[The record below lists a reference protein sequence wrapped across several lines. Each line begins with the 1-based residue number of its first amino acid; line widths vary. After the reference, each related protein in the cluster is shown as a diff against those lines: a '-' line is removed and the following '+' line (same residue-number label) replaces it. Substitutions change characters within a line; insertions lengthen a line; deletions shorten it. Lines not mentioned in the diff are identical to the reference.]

1 MRVALALGS
10 GGARGY
16 AHIGAIRELEARGHE
31 IVAISG
37 SSMGAVVGGM
47 YAAGKL
53 DEFETWIRSLNQ
65 RNVLMLVD
73 PAMSRGGAIRARRLT
88 AKLSEI
94 LDGAR
99 IEDLRIPFTAVS
111 TDLQARREVWFTRG
125 PLDVAMRASYAIPS
139 VITPAMVG
147 GRIMI
152 DGGVLNPVPME
163 PLLASSADL
172 VVAVSL
178 TGRKLGDAAVL
189 NESSDGSEGRS
200 WRRQRMGERKRAAQ
214 HGDEATAGAEG
225 AAMPLSETD
234 PAGPTAG
241 SNAETGA
248 DSTDAAA
255 VQAQAVRGEAQAE
268 DRSEGKTE
276 DTVTARAKRDK
287 TVDKSGDR
295 AGSRGEKKHLLNKVD
310 GLDKD
315 IMRVVANRLLPK
327 LEDSELG
334 KNTTV
339 SKVRKVIA
347 DRVPEMSDYDVPEDA
362 ESDITDVPD
371 DESFGVLP
379 KSFGLFDVV
388 VQALDAVEA
397 TITNYR
403 MAGNPPDVLVD
414 VPAEL
419 ASAFDFHRAE
429 EIITYGQR
437 LTATALDRAGF

>member
-200 WRRQRMGERKRAAQ
+200 WRRQRMGDRKRAGQ

-225 AAMPLSETD
+225 AAMPVSETD
-234 PAGPTAG
+234 PAGPAAG
-241 SNAETGA
+241 SSAQTGA
-248 DSTDAAA
+248 DSTDAAG
-255 VQAQAVRGEAQAE
+255 VQEQVVG
-268 DRSEGKTE
+268 
-276 DTVTARAKRDK
+276 
-287 TVDKSGDR
+287 
-295 AGSRGEKKHLLNKVD
+295 RGEKKNLRNKVD

-334 KNTTV
+334 KNATV

-347 DRVPEMSDYDVPEDA
+347 DRVPEMSDYDVPEDT

-429 EIITYGQR
+429 EIITYGRR

>member
-16 AHIGAIRELEARGHE
+16 AHIGAIRELEERGHE

-53 DEFETWIRSLNQ
+53 DEFETWVRSLNQ

-73 PAMSRGGAIRARRLT
+73 PAMSGGGAIRARRLT

-99 IEDLRIPFTAVS
+99 IEELPIPFTAVS

-125 PLDVAMRASYAIPS
+125 PLDVAMRASFAIPS

-147 GRIMI
+147 ERIMI

-163 PLLASSADL
+163 PLLATNADL

-178 TGRKLGDAAVL
+178 TGRRLGDAAVL
-189 NESSDGSEGRS
+189 NESSDGTEGRS
-200 WRRQRMGERKRAAQ
+200 WRRQRVAEKRRTDSDKRRTDSEESAA
-214 HGDEATAGAEG
+214 
-225 AAMPLSETD
+225 
-234 PAGPTAG
+234 
-241 SNAETGA
+241 
-248 DSTDAAA
+248 
-255 VQAQAVRGEAQAE
+255 
-268 DRSEGKTE
+268 
-276 DTVTARAKRDK
+276 
-287 TVDKSGDR
+287 
-295 AGSRGEKKHLLNKVD
+295 GEKKNLLTKVD

-315 IMRVVANRLLPK
+315 IMRVVANRLLPR
-327 LEDSELG
+327 LDESELG

-339 SKVRKVIA
+339 SKVRQRIA
-347 DRVPEMSDYDVPEDA
+347 DRVPEMSEYDLAEDA
-362 ESDITDVPD
+362 EAAVTDVPD

-403 MAGNPPDVLVD
+403 MAGNPPDILVD

-419 ASAFDFHRAE
+419 ASAFDFHRGE
-429 EIITYGQR
+429 EMISYGQR
-437 LTATALDRAGF
+437 LTAKALDRAGF